1 LQKGL
6 PTGSDRFK
14 RQIEQALS
22 IKLSDGK
29 RDRPKKANVP
39 IKMYPALLSVY
50 HLAEQYKFASFSIP
64 AISGKI
70 AFMVSI
76 LKKFL
81 AELSRRNVIRIAA
94 LYGVSAWATLS
105 IADIIIGILDFPDH
119 ALRFIFF
126 ALLLGFP
133 VVVVLSWIYEW
144 TPDGLKKEI
153 EISPGDSITAK
164 TGRNLNVLT
173 GASVGLVL
181 IGMALQYFIFPATDP
196 DAELKPPANSVAV
209 LPFVDMSPEGDQ
221 EYFADGIA
229 EELLNLLAK
238 IPKLQVAARTSAF
251 AFKGKNE
258 DMASIAKKLR
268 VAYVLEGSVR
278 KAGQDVRITAQ
289 LIEADKGYHLFSET
303 YDRSMHNIFAVQD
316 NIAAAV
322 VDQLKITLL
331 DDTVPRARQTDPE
344 VFNLYLKGKGLAA
357 LFTDVGIEQAISTL
371 TAALEIDPEYAPA
384 WAELGLAYVAMA
396 KFETKEETW
405 DKAHNALERA
415 LAIDEN
421 NPEAWAALVDD
432 ASTHWDFAKA
442 RNYLQKALA
451 LAGDNALVLRRAGSY
466 ESYWGD
472 REESIALYLRALQ
485 IDPLSLALHFNLGLV
500 YWQGNQTEKSLE
512 YLDQALVLRPGLPVA
527 QYYRGAAI
535 LQSGDA
541 ATALTVFQAHPDEAR
556 ALMGSAMAFYDLGQ
570 ELESAAAADAMEEKF
585 LPEEWHTHLAEVR
598 AYRGEID
605 QAFELLDIAFE
616 RRQPSILT
624 IQVNPHF
631 AKLHPDLRWAALIE
645 KINTAAGLEPGPKN

>member
-1 LQKGL
+1 M
-6 PTGSDRFK
+6 
-14 RQIEQALS
+14 ALM
-22 IKLSDGK
+22 I
-29 RDRPKKANVP
+29 
-39 IKMYPALLSVY
+39 SV
-50 HLAEQYKFASFSIP
+50 
-64 AISGKI
+64 
-70 AFMVSI
+70 

-81 AELSRRNVIRIAA
+81 AELSRRNVIRIAV
-94 LYGVSAWATLS
+94 LYGVAAWATLS
-105 IADIIIGILDFPDH
+105 AVDIIIGIFDFPDH
-119 ALRFIFF
+119 TLRFIFF

-144 TPDGLKKEI
+144 TPEGLRKEI
-153 EISPGDSITAK
+153 EISPGDSTTAN
-164 TGRNLNVLT
+164 TGRKLNVLI
-173 GASVGLVL
+173 GAGVGLVL

-196 DAELKPPANSVAV
+196 DAELKPPANSIAV

-221 EYFADGIA
+221 EYFGDGIA

-238 IPKLQVAARTSAF
+238 IPELRVAARTSAF

-258 DMASIAKKLR
+258 DMASIAKTLR

-322 VDQLKITLL
+322 VDQLKVTLL
-331 DDTVPRARQTDPE
+331 DYTVPRARQTDPE
-344 VFNLYLKGKGLAA
+344 VFNLYLQGKGLAA
-357 LFTDVGIEQAISTL
+357 LFTEVGIEQAISAL

-396 KFETKEETW
+396 KLEHKEETW

-421 NPEAWAALVDD
+421 IPEAWAALVDD
-432 ASTHWDFAKA
+432 ASSHWDFAKA

-451 LAGDNALVLRRAGSY
+451 LAGDNALVLRRAGAY

-485 IDPLSLALHFNLGLV
+485 IDPLNLALHFNLGMA
-500 YWQGNQTEKSLE
+500 YFQGNQTEKSLE
-512 YLDQALVLRPGLPVA
+512 YLDQALVLRPGLPIA

-556 ALMGSAMAFYDLGQ
+556 ALQGSAMAFYDLGQ

-645 KINTAAGLEPGPKN
+645 KIYTAAQLEPGPKN